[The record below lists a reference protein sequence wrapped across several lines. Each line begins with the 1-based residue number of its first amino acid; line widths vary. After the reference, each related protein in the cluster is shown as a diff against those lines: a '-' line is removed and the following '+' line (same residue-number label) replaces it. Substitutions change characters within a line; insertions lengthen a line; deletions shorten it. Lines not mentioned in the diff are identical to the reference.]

1 MSDCWAKGRIDSQN
15 KGENHRNKFLSHKFF
30 LNIRKLPFNAKE
42 FTTCFLQNSALS
54 LNIFINSKNLNPTQI
69 AARNNQNHKN
79 FQQLI

>member
-1 MSDCWAKGRIDSQN
+1 MSESGLKVRIIAKN
-15 KGENHRNKFLSHKFF
+15 KGANHRNKFLSHKFF